1 VDIALE
7 VLLPPFVACLVL
19 TGIHTYLG
27 LHVVSRGVIFVDLA
41 LAQIAAL
48 GATFAFLLGYDPH
61 GTQGYF
67 YSLVF
72 AFIGAAIFSISRL
85 KDQRIPQEAIIGIT
99 FAVASASAILIADRA
114 PQGAEFVEA
123 MLTGALL
130 WVPWPTILKTAAIYA
145 AIGVFHW
152 FYRERFLMISLEPE
166 KAEKQEWSFRWWDF
180 LFYTSFGFV
189 ITSSVAMAGILLV
202 FSFLVIPSVIAML
215 FGHSIRSRLVIGWTM
230 GTLVSMIGL
239 SLSYGYDLPSGPA
252 VVCTFGACLV
262 LAGTAHY
269 LLGAERKMA
278 ALVRVGAAG
287 AAVAGGLWLA
297 FTTAAIS
304 SEHQGTPAAEI
315 LSGQPIDAAS
325 VAAESLAI
333 IESSTG
339 TPPPEAIARLLS
351 VKEDV
356 HRMMGTGEL
365 KVTEGAVQALARVD
379 GDDVGEL
386 LEELAYHADDQW
398 ARLRAGE
405 ALLAR
410 RNPLGVEALINLL
423 EADAPP
429 FLQMQASEALQRATA
444 QSIAFDPQGDDAA
457 KDAAITAWRAWWQ
470 AHRGEPLPE
479 AGG

>member
-1 VDIALE
+1 
-7 VLLPPFVACLVL
+7 
-19 TGIHTYLG
+19 
-27 LHVVSRGVIFVDLA
+27 
-41 LAQIAAL
+41 
-48 GATFAFLLGYDPH
+48 
-61 GTQGYF
+61 
-67 YSLVF
+67 
-72 AFIGAAIFSISRL
+72 
-85 KDQRIPQEAIIGIT
+85 
-99 FAVASASAILIADRA
+99 
-114 PQGAEFVEA
+114 
-123 MLTGALL
+123 
-130 WVPWPTILKTAAIYA
+130 
-145 AIGVFHW
+145 
-152 FYRERFLMISLEPE
+152 
-166 KAEKQEWSFRWWDF
+166 
-180 LFYTSFGFV
+180 
-189 ITSSVAMAGILLV
+189 
-202 FSFLVIPSVIAML
+202 
-215 FGHSIRSRLVIGWTM
+215 
-230 GTLVSMIGL
+230 
-239 SLSYGYDLPSGPA
+239 
-252 VVCTFGACLV
+252 
-262 LAGTAHY
+262 
-269 LLGAERKMA
+269 
-278 ALVRVGAAG
+278 
-287 AAVAGGLWLA
+287 VAGGLWLA